1 MDALATA
8 SYPLGITLCAY
19 QAHSRL
25 RAGLRI
31 YARALSFVGAL
42 SSTLEFCGHDLAALT
57 AGLVYVALFVR
68 SEVTMARHGL

>member
-1 MDALATA
+1 MDDLATA
-8 SYPLGITLCAY
+8 SYPIGLALCAY

-25 RAGLRI
+25 RSGLRG

-42 SSTLEFCGHDLAALT
+42 SSTLEFCGHDLAALA

-68 SEVTMARHGL
+68 SEAAMARHGL